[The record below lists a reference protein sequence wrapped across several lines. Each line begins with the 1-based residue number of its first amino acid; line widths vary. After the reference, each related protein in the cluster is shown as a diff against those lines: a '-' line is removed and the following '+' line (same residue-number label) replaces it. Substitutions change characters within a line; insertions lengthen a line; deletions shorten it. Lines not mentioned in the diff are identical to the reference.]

1 MSKPGE
7 IYGKPWSERE
17 YIIVLYHY
25 VLHRGEPR
33 HHLRD
38 YVKEVA
44 DLLGRTVGSV
54 VMRMENY
61 ASLDPEENSRRKGLV
76 NVSTLGEKVFTDW
89 FHQQETLK
97 TCAEVLIRDTRG
109 AEQPTLF
116 DPEPIRLPRALGKYD
131 LLDSLGDGGFGSVY
145 SCVNSEDQ
153 NAYAIKIIRTDKIA
167 DPEVLGRFR
176 REIKALKT
184 LSHPNVIRIHEDN
197 LDEQRDFPAFVMD
210 LAKSSLSVFLENRL
224 GRRPAGD
231 HRPVLPASEAI
242 AILQAVLNAVRALH
256 ESKPALIHRDL
267 NPNNILLMPDGQW
280 VLADFSLAK
289 FLPTAVVTTTFATGS
304 HQGWGTD
311 TYTAPEQ
318 WQDFKRTDQRAD
330 IYSLGVLI
338 WELMSPSW
346 PPFDRSSLLL
356 PSPLE
361 AIVLKATQRS
371 RELRQS
377 SVEQLIAEFFG
388 ALETISLPQDTR
400 K

>member
-1 MSKPGE
+1 MSKPSE

-17 YIIVLYHY
+17 YIIVLHY
-25 VLHRGEPR
+25 YILHRGEPR

-61 ASLDPEENSRRKGLV
+61 ASLDPGESSRRKGLV
-76 NVSTLGEKVFTDW
+76 NVSTLGEKVFKEW
-89 FHQQETLK
+89 FSQEGTLK
-97 TCAEVLIRDTRG
+97 ACAEVLIRDTRG
-109 AEQPTLF
+109 TEQPTLF
-116 DPEPIRLPRALGKYD
+116 DPEPVRMPRALGKYD
-131 LLDSLGDGGFGSVY
+131 LLDLLGDGGFGSVY

-153 NAYAIKIIRTDKIA
+153 KAYAIKIIRTDKIT

-184 LSHPNVIRIHEDN
+184 LSHPNVIQIHEDN

-210 LAKSSLSVFLENRL
+210 LAKSSLSMFLEDRL
-224 GRRPAGD
+224 GGQPAGD
-231 HRPVLPASEAI
+231 KRPVLPASEAI
-242 AILQAVLNAVRALH
+242 ALLKAVMTAAQALH
-256 ESKPALIHRDL
+256 ESRPALIHRDL
-267 NPNNILLMPDGQW
+267 NPNNILLMPDGRW

-338 WELMSPSW
+338 WEMMSPSW
-346 PPFDRSSLLL
+346 PPFDRSCLML
-356 PSPLE
+356 PGALE
-361 AIVLKATQRS
+361 AVVLKATQRS

-377 SVEQLIAEFFG
+377 SVKQLVAELSD
-388 ALETISLPQDTR
+388 AVQPMSVPQDAAT
-400 K
+400 